1 MITKIIDEALIQ
13 AAKERILDAENVVI
27 TTHVSPDGDAIG
39 SSLAICHFLR
49 QLGKGAVVIVPNEMP
64 GFLKWLPA
72 ADEILVYNDQTK
84 ISKELIANA
93 DLILALDFNTLSR
106 IDAMGID
113 VADAKAQKV
122 MIDHHTNPGNFADVI
137 ISYPNIS
144 STSEMIFRLICRMGY
159 APEIEKKIATCVYT
173 GMMTDTGA
181 FTYNSNSPEI
191 YSIISELLKK
201 EIDKDYI
208 YRRINSNFSVS
219 RLKLEGYALSEKM
232 VVDEKMGV
240 SVMSLTNEELTRF
253 NYQKGDSEGF
263 VNIPL
268 SIKGVVLS
276 AFFKEEDG
284 KIKISLRSRGDV
296 RANDIAAELF
306 DGGGHVNAAGAS
318 TTEMTLDEAIKKF
331 NDALPNYKAMIEQ
344 ELSKEEY
351 K

>member
-13 AAKERILDAENVVI
+13 AAKRRILDAENVVI
-27 TTHVSPDGDAIG
+27 TTHISPDGDAIG

-49 QLGKGAVVIVPNEMP
+49 QLDKGAIVIVPNEMP
-64 GFLKWLPA
+64 GFLKWLPL
-72 ADEILVYNDQTK
+72 ADEILVFNEQTK
-84 ISKELIANA
+84 ICKELISNA

-106 IDAMGID
+106 IDTMGID
-113 VADAKAQKV
+113 VADSKAQKV
-122 MIDHHTNPGNFADVI
+122 MIDHHTNPGNFADVV
-137 ISYPNIS
+137 ISYPQMS
-144 STSEMIFRLICRMGY
+144 SASEMVFRLICRMGY
-159 APEIEKKIATCVYT
+159 APEIDIKIATCIYT

-181 FTYNSNSPEI
+181 FTYNSNSAEI

-201 EIDKDYI
+201 GIDKDYI

-219 RLKLEGYALSEKM
+219 RLKLEGYTLSEKM
-232 VVDEKMGV
+232 NVDEKMGV
-240 SVMSLTNEELTRF
+240 SVMSLSQAEMQRF

-296 RANDIAAELF
+296 KANEIVAELF
-306 DGGGHVNAAGAS
+306 DGGGHVNAAGGSS
-318 TTEMTLDEAIKKF
+318 TLSLEDTIKKF
-331 NDALPNYKAMIEQ
+331 TDALPKYKAMIEQ

>member
-13 AAKERILDAENVVI
+13 AAKKRILDSENVVI

-84 ISKELIANA
+84 ISKELISNA

-106 IDAMGID
+106 IDSMGID
-113 VADAKAQKV
+113 VADAKAKKV

-137 ISYPNIS
+137 ISYPKMS

-159 APEIEKKIATCVYT
+159 APEIDKKIATCIYT

-191 YSIISELLKK
+191 YTIISELLKK

-219 RLKLEGYALSEKM
+219 RLKLEGYTLSEKM
-232 VVDEKMGV
+232 KVDEKMGV
-240 SVMSLTNEELTRF
+240 SVMSLSQEELERF

-284 KIKISLRSRGDV
+284 KIKISFRSRGDV
-296 RANDIAAELF
+296 KVNEIAAELF

-318 TTEMTLDEAIKKF
+318 TTELSLEGAVKKF
-331 NDALPNYKAMIEQ
+331 NDALPKYKAMIDQ